1 MGNETI
7 IVLKNGMRVRFT
19 PIDLKFIDEL
29 EEFFA
34 ERGIP
39 EKEIPLYLAAL
50 ALRKRSRNLNAVM
63 K

>member
-1 MGNETI
+1 MGDETI
-7 IVLKNGMRVRFT
+7 IVLKNGLRVRFT

-39 EKEIPLYLAAL
+39 KEEIPMYLAAL
-50 ALRKRSRNLNAVM
+50 APRKRVRNL
-63 K
+63 